1 MNNPTAKFLKAFI
14 RIDGTGRDVPS
25 SLIYRKN
32 KPTVGK
38 WREVDSYEC
47 CIVPSSTTTTTTT
60 AIPIECIV
68 YLTANGN
75 VYIYD
80 TITNV
85 SVQILTGT
93 YFGAANTD
101 TKLWTATSAQ
111 YIQEFDLSFT
121 PGPVAT
127 YNRTIDIGSAGQYG
141 LCAINDTKLIIGSI
155 SVFPQLSI
163 YELDIT
169 TTTGVRTFK
178 GDIEAGYY
186 PQDMILTTS
195 GKLIIV
201 GVDSSYSTKVWQY
214 DYATWTLEMTI
225 NITGQFSNG
234 EDYVTGLS
242 EYNGNIYL
250 FARLNTCNTSSLSGV
265 YLLNPNTPYN
275 LTYVDSTG
283 FGCVTGASSW
293 LPCNTTKIT
302 PGVVPTTTT
311 TSSTT
316 STTTTLAPTGFNTI
330 YTHFEAL

>member
-1 MNNPTAKFLKAFI
+1 MAIPSRQIGGSTTTNLLWQISKQLEELI
-14 RIDGTGRDVPS
+14 CVRTGGCG
-25 SLIYRKN
+25 
-32 KPTVGK
+32 KP
-38 WREVDSYEC
+38 
-47 CIVPSSTTTTTTT
+47 TTTTTSTNTT
-60 AIPIECIV
+60 LPPIECIV
-68 YLTANGN
+68 FLASNGN
-75 VYIYD
+75 MYIYD
-80 TITNV
+80 SINNL

-101 TKLWTATSAQ
+101 TKLWSATSAQ
-111 YIQEFDLSFT
+111 YIQEFDLSFN

-127 YNRTIDIGSAGQYG
+127 YNRSIDIGSSGQYG
-141 LCAINDTKLIIGSI
+141 LFAIDDTTLIVGSI
-155 SVFPQLSI
+155 SAFPQLSI

-225 NITGQFSNG
+225 NVTGQLTNG
-234 EDYVTGLS
+234 EDYVTGLA

-250 FARLNTCNTSSLSGV
+250 FARLSSCTTSSLSGV

-275 LTYVDSTG
+275 ITYVNSTG

-311 TSSTT
+311 TSSTS
-316 STTTTLAPTGFNTI
+316 STTTTSTTLAPTGFNTI
-330 YTHFEAL
+330 YTHFESL